1 MHYFGILRHTPDPE
15 GYFIVQTLY
24 AVLVATSIFSCQ
36 VSSCVSDNLKCSVT
50 IIPVMISDHGTTFMA
65 LKINSIYI
73 TNEESIFMRY
83 LAVASKAIWRGVVCT
98 LWMCIQLPFMDAE
111 MQRSR

>member
-1 MHYFGILRHTPDPE
+1 MHYLGILGHTPDPE
-15 GYFIVQTLY
+15 GYFIDQTLY
-24 AVLVATSIFSCQ
+24 AVATSIFSCQ

-65 LKINSIYI
+65 FKINSMYI
-73 TNEESIFMRY
+73 TNEESNFMRY
-83 LAVASKAIWRGVVCT
+83 MAVVSKAIWRGVVCT

-111 MQRSR
+111 TQLSW

>member
-50 IIPVMISDHGTTFMA
+50 IISVMISDHGTTFMA
-65 LKINSIYI
+65 FKINSMYF
-73 TNEESIFMRY
+73 TNEESNFMRY
-83 LAVASKAIWRGVVCT
+83 TAVVSKAIWQGVVCT
-98 LWMCIQLPFMDAE
+98 LNMCIQLPFTDAE
-111 MQRSR
+111 TQLSW